1 MVVAKHG
8 NRAQSSRSGSHDVI
22 ESLGLDPAPSP
33 ETAARC
39 LREAKLAFLFA
50 PAHHAATRHVGPPRK
65 EVGVRTIFNLLGP
78 LTNPCGAKFHVNGIF
93 SRERCEI
100 LAEAH
105 GALGSKRAMVVHG
118 AGGLDE
124 FAPAG
129 STFVAELANGDV
141 RTHDLRPADF
151 GLDESDPIGLRGGEP
166 ADNARIALEILR
178 GGGPEAAVNATLMTA
193 GAALYVA
200 GAATDLRAATKTAR
214 EVLTGGGGLAV
225 LETLRRIAPRPAAR
239 PRVMILDDI
248 LARTR
253 SDLAERKRRRP
264 IAALETEAG
273 RRPAARSL
281 ARALRRPGE
290 VTCIAEFKRKSPSA
304 GWIAE
309 KATPAEMA
317 RAYAAGGARAM
328 SVLTDGPFFGGSLD
342 DLAAARAAS
351 ELVILRKDFIVDR
364 YQVVEARA
372 AGADA
377 ILLIVSAL
385 GDLDLAAL
393 LGATREMGLEALVE
407 AHDADEV
414 ARAVAAGAG
423 IIGINNRDLRTFT
436 VDRELAARLR
446 PPRPRRTGD
455 RRRVGDP
462 RRRPTSGGCAPPAS
476 TPFWSGETLMRAAD
490 PAASLRALLA

>member
-1 MVVAKHG
+1 
-8 NRAQSSRSGSHDVI
+8 
-22 ESLGLDPAPSP
+22 
-33 ETAARC
+33 
-39 LREAKLAFLFA
+39 
-50 PAHHAATRHVGPPRK
+50 
-65 EVGVRTIFNLLGP
+65 
-78 LTNPCGAKFHVNGIF
+78 
-93 SRERCEI
+93 
-100 LAEAH
+100 
-105 GALGSKRAMVVHG
+105 
-118 AGGLDE
+118 
-124 FAPAG
+124 
-129 STFVAELANGDV
+129 
-141 RTHDLRPADF
+141 
-151 GLDESDPIGLRGGEP
+151 
-166 ADNARIALEILR
+166 
-178 GGGPEAAVNATLMTA
+178 
-193 GAALYVA
+193 
-200 GAATDLRAATKTAR
+200 
-214 EVLTGGGGLAV
+214 
-225 LETLRRIAPRPAAR
+225 
-239 PRVMILDDI
+239 MILDDI

-264 IAALETEAG
+264 LTALESEAL

-309 KATPAEMA
+309 KAMPAEMA

-351 ELVILRKDFIVDR
+351 ELVILRKDFVVDR

-385 GDLDLAAL
+385 SDLDLAAL

-436 VDRELAARLR
+436 VDRELCARLR
-446 PPRPRRTGD
+446 P
-455 RRRVGDP
+455 RVPDE
-462 RRRPTSGGCAPPAS
+462 RVIVAESGIRDAS
-476 TPFWSGETLMRAAD
+476 DVGRLRAAGIDAILVGETLMRAPD
-490 PAASLRALLA
+490 PVASLRALLAS